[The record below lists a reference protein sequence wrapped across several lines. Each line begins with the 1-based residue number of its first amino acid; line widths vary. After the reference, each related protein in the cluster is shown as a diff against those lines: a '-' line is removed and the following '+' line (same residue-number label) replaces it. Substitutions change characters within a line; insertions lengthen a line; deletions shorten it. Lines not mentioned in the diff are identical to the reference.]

1 MKNLRFLGI
10 ALMATILSVGIAS
23 CGGSNDDPANNVT
36 PTPTPSNTTVKVVSV
51 ALSSTTVSLTEGD
64 SQSITVTISPSNATD
79 KKYTFSSSDTSIV
92 TIDEN
97 GKISALK
104 AGEAT
109 ITVTTSDGNKTA
121 TCKVTVK
128 DKGIPVESLSLD
140 KTELSLTE
148 KQTETLT
155 ATVHPENATNTDV
168 TWTSSDPSIATVDE
182 NGKITAVKEGEV
194 TITVTS
200 SDGNKTATCKVLIN
214 AIVLDK
220 KLVKYS
226 VYHGSDFVYERIIT
240 YNSDGNI
247 EHIIQNNKSQNG
259 DPRQFYFT
267 YSEKKITWGNS
278 PDQISASYLL
288 DNGLIA
294 RSDEVRH
301 IGSDVMML
309 HYDSNNYVTSSC
321 FTPHSSSS
329 SSSYCAE
336 YTWSGGN
343 LIKTI
348 KYYDNYNREET
359 WEYSNYIWPKYLIID
374 GLQIGGGE
382 VHNLWG
388 FLSHTSYRGQHPK
401 NLPKNCKAVN
411 ISPTN
416 QELYSG
422 ESPYNWTVE
431 NGYPV
436 KLDYPYNNVTITFEW
451 EQ

>member
-1 MKNLRFLGI
+1 MKLFRI
-10 ALMATILSVGIAS
+10 ALFATLLSVGIAS
-23 CGGSNDDPANNVT
+23 CGGSKDDPINNIT
-36 PTPTPSNTTVKVVSV
+36 PTPTPSNTTVKVASV
-51 ALSSTTVSLTEGD
+51 AVSSTTVSLTEGD
-64 SQSITVTISPSNATD
+64 SQTITVTISPSNATD

-97 GKISALK
+97 GKITAIK

-128 DKGIPVESLSLD
+128 EKEIPVESVSLN

-148 KQTETLT
+148 EQTETLT
-155 ATVHPENATNTDV
+155 ATVYPENATNTEV
-168 TWTSSDPSIATVDE
+168 TWTSSDPSIATVDKD
-182 NGKITAVKEGEV
+182 GKITAVKEGEV

-259 DPRQFYFT
+259 NPRQFYFT
-267 YSEKKITWGNS
+267 YSEKEIAWGNS
-278 PDQISASYLL
+278 PGQKNASYLL

-294 RSDEVRH
+294 YSIEIRH
-301 IGSDVMML
+301 IGNDVMSL
-309 HYDSNNYVTSSC
+309 HYDSNNYVTSSY
-321 FTPHSSSS
+321 FESNTSAN
-329 SSSYCAE
+329 SYEKE

-343 LIKTI
+343 LIQTI
-348 KYYDNYNREET
+348 KYSNYYGDKKET
-359 WEYSNYIWPKYLIID
+359 WEYSDYIWPKYLIID
-374 GLQIGGGE
+374 GLQIVGGE
-382 VHNLWG
+382 IHDLWG

-401 NLPKNCKAVN
+401 NLPKNCIEAN
-411 ISPTN
+411 ISSTGK
-416 QELYSG
+416 ELSSH
-422 ESPYNWTVE
+422 EKPFIWTVE

-436 KLDYPYNNVTITFEW
+436 KLDYPSNNVTITFEW

>member
-23 CGGSNDDPANNVT
+23 CGGSNDDPTNNVT
-36 PTPTPSNTTVKVVSV
+36 PTPTPTNTTVKVASV
-51 ALSSTTVSLTEGD
+51 AVSSTTVSLTEGD
-64 SQSITVTISPSNATD
+64 SQTITVTISPSNATD

-92 TIDEN
+92 SIDEN
-97 GKISALK
+97 GKITALK

-226 VYHGSDFVYERIIT
+226 VYHEGDFVYERIIT

-247 EHIIQNNKSQNG
+247 EYIEQNNKSQTG
-259 DPRQFYFT
+259 GPTRKFYFT
-267 YSEKKITWGNS
+267 YSEKEIAWGNS
-278 PDQISASYLL
+278 PDRKSATYLL
-288 DNGLIA
+288 NNGLIV
-294 RSDEVRH
+294 RSNEYHYGGD
-301 IGSDVMML
+301 DVMSL

-321 FTPHSSSS
+321 YEPHSSS

-348 KYYDNYNREET
+348 KYFDKYNREET

-382 VHNLWG
+382 VHDLWG

-401 NLPKNCKAVN
+401 NLPKNRKAVH
-411 ISPTN
+411 ISPTG
-416 QELYSG
+416 QEFFSDETPLI
-422 ESPYNWTVE
+422 WTVE

-436 KLDYPYNNVTITFEW
+436 KLDISNYKTITFEW